1 MKNFPAMKDDC
12 QEILKVLKSRIGHG
26 IRSGHPPD
34 KWGDCRGCM
43 HDAVYFSDINL
54 ACFIQI
60 VYNYKNIFLLY
71 DVTLMQAI
79 MLVGKTVTDLGMRIA
94 AVYMIIALA
103 DFAYQKWKFKEDMKM
118 SKQEVKEEYIKLLEN
133 LFEV

>member
-54 ACFIQI
+54 DKWV
-60 VYNYKNIFLLY
+60 VY
-71 DVTLMQAI
+71 A
-79 MLVGKTVTDLGMRIA
+79 
-94 AVYMIIALA
+94 
-103 DFAYQKWKFKEDMKM
+103 
-118 SKQEVKEEYIKLLEN
+118 
-133 LFEV
+133 